1 MLRIAAFSLLL
12 PRCLTG
18 VLQSTSSLVTK
29 KLISYI
35 TEAHSWHVA
44 TEAERALMAAPRSA
58 GYGIG
63 IAFAL
68 AIMQE
73 AAR

>member
-1 MLRIAAFSLLL
+1 
-12 PRCLTG
+12 
-18 VLQSTSSLVTK
+18 LVTK
-29 KLISYI
+29 KLITYI
-35 TEAHSWHVA
+35 TEAHAWHVA
-44 TEAERALMAAPRSA
+44 TEAERALMNAPRSV

-63 IAFAL
+63 VAFGL